1 MLVIVIVNMIFFM
14 WILSILIGIV
24 VFCLNIIYV
33 LKYEICLIK
42 IGSDFFFIYVYEYIY
57 VYKYVCNFF
66 LFFREYLIFFF
77 YMLLYTIGIFKFYLG
92 YGDVGLMFVLLF
104 MWKYVY

>member
-24 VFCLNIIYV
+24 VFCLNIVYV

-42 IGSDFFFIYVYEYIY
+42 IGSDFFFIYVYEYVYVYIY
-57 VYKYVCNFF
+57 VSYMFVYLNFV
-66 LFFREYLIFFF
+66 IFFYF
-77 YMLLYTIGIFKFYLG
+77 LENI
-92 YGDVGLMFVLLF
+92 
-104 MWKYVY
+104 

>member
-24 VFCLNIIYV
+24 VFCLNIFYV

-77 YMLLYTIGIFKFYLG
+77 YMLLYIIGIFKFYLG

-104 MWKYVY
+104 LWKYVY